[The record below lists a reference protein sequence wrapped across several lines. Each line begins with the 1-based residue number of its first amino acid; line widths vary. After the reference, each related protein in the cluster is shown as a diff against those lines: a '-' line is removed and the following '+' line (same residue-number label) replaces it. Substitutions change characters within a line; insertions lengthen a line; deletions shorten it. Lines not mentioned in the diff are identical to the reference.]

1 MSWTQFLNDTTVRFS
16 VLQKETPE
24 MFAGFGVMSKAAKKN
39 GVLDE
44 KTKELIALGIAIS
57 TRCETCIAF
66 HVKSLERLHT
76 SRNELCE
83 ALEMIGYMEVGRPSL
98 LLLKR
103 WRPLMNLAKLK
114 LVCQIDV

>member
-44 KTKELIALGIAIS
+44 KTKELIAFAIR
-57 TRCETCIAF
+57 TATKVF
-66 HVKSLERLHT
+66 F
-76 SRNELCE
+76 RNWESCLFCRD
-83 ALEMIGYMEVGRPSL
+83 IHIKCS
-98 LLLKR
+98 KQF
-103 WRPLMNLAKLK
+103 N
-114 LVCQIDV
+114 

>member
-1 MSWTQFLNDTTVRFS
+1 MSWTQFLNDTIVRFS

-57 TRCETCIAF
+57 TRCESCIAF
-66 HVKSLERLHT
+66 HVKSLKRLHT

-83 ALEMIGYMEVGRPSL
+83 ALEMIGYMGGGPSIAFA
-98 LLLKR
+98 
-103 WRPLMNLAKLK
+103 AKALEAFDEFSK
-114 LVCQIDV
+114 A